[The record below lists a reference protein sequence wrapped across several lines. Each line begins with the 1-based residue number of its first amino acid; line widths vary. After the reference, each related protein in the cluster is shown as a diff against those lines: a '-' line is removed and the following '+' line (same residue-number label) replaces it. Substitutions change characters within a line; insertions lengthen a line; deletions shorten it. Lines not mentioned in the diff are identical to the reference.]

1 MSARKEHHAKAK
13 QGRPNAV
20 MLRSPLPLRTMMQ
33 TMWSIKPKHRSKC
46 QDGVSS
52 GLNTQSGAVQAA
64 ESRFHLSKHWCRV
77 VPLSWMALISAL
89 SWSRLISTVLHYP
102 LFYSETQAELP
113 TSPPLYTQT
122 SYLMPFDID
131 LELRNNKKNYSELY
145 MYKLYSS
152 TNDSPSIFHKYF
164 IRFRVTGRWSLSQ
177 LSLTERCCV
186 WWTGQPPITLNG
198 KKVTTEQIHWIKFVS
213 QNKLK
218 L

>member
-1 MSARKEHHAKAK
+1 
-13 QGRPNAV
+13 
-20 MLRSPLPLRTMMQ
+20 
-33 TMWSIKPKHRSKC
+33 
-46 QDGVSS
+46 
-52 GLNTQSGAVQAA
+52 
-64 ESRFHLSKHWCRV
+64 
-77 VPLSWMALISAL
+77 MALISAL

-164 IRFRVTGRWSLSQ
+164 IRFRVTGAV
-177 LSLTERCCV
+177 E
-186 WWTGQPPITLNG
+186 PIPAVADGEMLCLVDRSATDHSEWEESDDWANTLDQICIPKQVKTLE
-198 KKVTTEQIHWIKFVS
+198 KKVSLVTREKIS
-213 QNKLK
+213 KLEK
-218 L
+218 SL